1 MIVQDIAGL
10 YIPTHD
16 FVELTYVGS
25 GSGQGEIHEVIYK
38 KGGENGD
45 VVAKMELIYNANN
58 KLIKIKKTDS

>member
-16 FVELTYVGS
+16 FVEISYVGS
-25 GSGQGEIHEVIYK
+25 GNGQGEIGEVIYK

-45 VVAKMELIYNANN
+45 VVAKLILTYNNTN
-58 KLIKIKKTDS
+58 KLEKITKRDS